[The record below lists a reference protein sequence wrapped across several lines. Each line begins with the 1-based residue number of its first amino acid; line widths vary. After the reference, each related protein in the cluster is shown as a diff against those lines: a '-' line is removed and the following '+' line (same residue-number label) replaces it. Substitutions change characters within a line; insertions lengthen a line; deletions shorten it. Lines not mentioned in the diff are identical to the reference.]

1 MWYGYTMEYYSA
13 IKRNEFESV
22 VVRWMNLELVIQG
35 EVSQN
40 EKKILYINTYIW
52 NLEKLY

>member
-1 MWYGYTMEYYSA
+1 MWCVYTMEYYSA
-13 IKRNEFESV
+13 TNKNEIMSFPAP
-22 VVRWMNLELVIQG
+22 WMNLELVIQG